1 VQIKQT
7 QVRDERDGQDSVFV
21 QTLRHDMQCEAI
33 EAWLRLLREPICKPE
48 RSGEVLYQ
56 ECLAR
61 LCVERRVWSP
71 DSFLPK
77 LESAGLMRWFD
88 RLVMERVIDALCR
101 DGDAVLGCNVSGES
115 AVDDVWWEP
124 VYGRLEREPEVA
136 ARLVIEITESAPLD
150 LISGRAFVLR
160 LQHLGCRV
168 AVDDFGKGY
177 GVYTAMAIPRPDII
191 KLDRTLLLAAQD
203 NPQGVRRLRAM
214 VNLASEYAPQV
225 VVEGVAT
232 AEDLQLAM
240 EVGAKWAQGWHFTH
254 ERGLASAGA
263 QA

>member
-101 DGDAVLGCNVSGES
+101 DGDAVLGCNVSGAS

-124 VYGRLEREPEVA
+124 VYARLEREPQVA

-150 LISGRAFVLR
+150 PIKGRSFVFR
-160 LQHLGCRV
+160 LQRLGCRV

-177 GVYTAMAIPRPDII
+177 GVYTAMAIAHPDIV
-191 KLDRTLLLAAQD
+191 KLDRTLLLAAHRERS
-203 NPQGVRRLRAM
+203 GVKRLRAM
-214 VNLASEYAPQV
+214 VELAGEYAPQV

-232 AEDLQLAM
+232 VEDLRVVT
-240 EVGAKWAQGWHFTH
+240 EVGAKWAQGWHFMR
-254 ERGLASAGA
+254 ERGLDGIEV
-263 QA
+263 

>member
-21 QTLRHDMQCEAI
+21 QTLGPDLQCEAI
-33 EAWLRLLREPICKPE
+33 ETGVHLLREPICRPE
-48 RSGEVLYQ
+48 RTGEVLYQ

-61 LCVERRVWSP
+61 LCIERRVWSP
-71 DSFLPK
+71 DAFLPK

-101 DGDAVLGCNVSGES
+101 DDDAVLGCNVSGAS

-124 VYGRLEREPEVA
+124 VYARLEREPQVA

-150 LISGRAFVLR
+150 PIAGRSFVFR
-160 LQHLGCRV
+160 LQRLGCRV

-177 GVYTAMAIPRPDII
+177 GVYTAMAIAHPDIV
-191 KLDRTLLLAAQD
+191 KLDRTLLLAAHRERS
-203 NPQGVRRLRAM
+203 GVKRLRAM
-214 VNLASEYAPQV
+214 VELAGEYAPQV

-232 AEDLQLAM
+232 AEDLRVVT
-240 EVGAKWAQGWHFTH
+240 EVGAKWAQGWHFMR
-254 ERGLASAGA
+254 ERGLDGIEV
-263 QA
+263 